1 VFPTWRPPVRSDRQ
15 VAVLWAICAAGCVA
29 LRPVWLAI
37 PALFPPCA
45 WHRWTGLPCPG
56 CGATRSILR
65 LLHGDVVAGFAL
77 NPLAAAAASAFVVV
91 GLAAPIWLLA
101 GGAVP
106 ALDSRRRP
114 GWLAAGAAAMMANW
128 AWLYVSGV

>member
-1 VFPTWRPPVRSDRQ
+1 
-15 VAVLWAICAAGCVA
+15 
-29 LRPVWLAI
+29 
-37 PALFPPCA
+37 
-45 WHRWTGLPCPG
+45 
-56 CGATRSILR
+56 

-77 NPLAAAAASAFVVV
+77 NPLVAATASAFVVV
-91 GLAAPIWLLA
+91 GLAAPFWLMA

-106 ALDSRRRP
+106 TLDSKRRP

>member
-1 VFPTWRPPVRSDRQ
+1 MFPTWRPPVRSDRQ
-15 VAVLWAICAAGCVA
+15 VAVLWAVCAAGCVA

-106 ALDSRRRP
+106 SLDSRGRP